1 MNQNL
6 CGKNVVGVFIS
17 PLLILELVERM
28 INK

>member
-1 MNQNL
+1 MCQNL
-6 CGKNVVGVFIS
+6 CGKNVVGVFIF